1 MNALR
6 STRSLCAAG
15 AGLAAVA
22 ALSLAGAATATAQP
36 ALDAASTT
44 VTPAGDAFTATL
56 DGSAT
61 FTVGSVTVTCDAST
75 TSGQVPAAPGNHND
89 AGPVS
94 SAVAAPSY
102 DDCTTS
108 MWGVSAT
115 VTTSGDWAIAVQNGA
130 PDTGTLTIPAG
141 GVVVQ
146 TSGLANCT
154 ATAAPDG
161 PATVTG
167 TWTNGAPS
175 TLAFDGAS
183 VPVDVV
189 GGFGCPT
196 SEDTSQFGATY
207 QVADTTNPA
216 AQITVAE

>member
-15 AGLAAVA
+15 AGLAAA
-22 ALSLAGAATATAQP
+22 TLTLAGAATATAQP
-36 ALDAASTT
+36 ALTAGSTT

-61 FTVGSVTVTCDAST
+61 FTVGSVTVTCDTST
-75 TSGQVPAAPGNHND
+75 TTGQVPAAPGNHND
-89 AGPVS
+89 AGAVS
-94 SAVAAPSY
+94 SGISAPTY

-108 MWGVSAT
+108 MFGVSAT
-115 VTTSGDWAIAVQNGA
+115 VTTSGDWTIAVRHGA
-130 PDTGTLTIPAG
+130 PDTGTLTIPSG
-141 GVVVQ
+141 GVVVR
-146 TSGLANCT
+146 TSGLASCT

-196 SEDTSQFGATY
+196 SSDTSSFGATY
-207 QVADTTNPA
+207 DVADTTNPA
-216 AQITVAE
+216 AQITVSE